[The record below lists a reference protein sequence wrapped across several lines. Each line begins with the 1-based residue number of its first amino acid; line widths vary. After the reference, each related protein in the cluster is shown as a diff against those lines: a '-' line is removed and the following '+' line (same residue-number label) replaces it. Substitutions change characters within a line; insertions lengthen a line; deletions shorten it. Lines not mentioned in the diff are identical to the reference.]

1 MSFCCHSTA
10 FIINFSILKP
20 YQKRPLRVT
29 YFRRAK
35 EGAQQTGAQT
45 GGADLLLLCLC
56 VVSVFK
62 QLDLMQGESRKTL
75 IV

>member
-1 MSFCCHSTA
+1 MNYSA
-10 FIINFSILKP
+10 LKP
-20 YQKRPLRVT
+20 LIETPLRTT
-29 YFRRAK
+29 YFRRPE

-56 VVSVFK
+56 VVSVFQ
-62 QLDLMQGESRKTL
+62 QLDLVQGESWKTL